1 MNQITRL
8 QFLINYLIQEN
19 KLEIELPTEQAQLF
33 SLYRSLVNIREAKT
47 ATDKFIMIQN
57 KMLKN
62 EIKRKGIIDSS
73 NFKKSMNIW
82 RGDITQ
88 LKVDAIVN
96 AANNQME
103 GCFIPGHNCIDNAI
117 HTFAGVQLRNECH
130 QIMSKQRYL
139 EPTGRAKI
147 TNAYNLPCR
156 YIVHTVGPIVHNV
169 LTDEKRFL
177 LAECYRNCLKKAEV
191 YGLKSIAFCC
201 ISTGVFNFPKKE
213 AAQIAINTVS
223 TFLKGSQIE
232 KVIFN
237 VFKEDDEMIYQQ
249 LLNNKSK

>member
-139 EPTGRAKI
+139 EPTGKAKI

-201 ISTGVFNFPKKE
+201 ISTGVFNFPKKK
-213 AAQIAINTVS
+213 QLKLQSIQYPH
-223 TFLKGSQIE
+223 FLKE
-232 KVIFN
+232 VRLKKLFLT
-237 VFKEDDEMIYQQ
+237 F
-249 LLNNKSK
+249 SKRTMK

>member
-1 MNQITRL
+1 M
-8 QFLINYLIQEN
+8 
-19 KLEIELPTEQAQLF
+19 LP
-33 SLYRSLVNIREAKT
+33 I
-47 ATDKFIMIQN
+47 
-57 KMLKN
+57 
-62 EIKRKGIIDSS
+62 IK
-73 NFKKSMNIW
+73 
-82 RGDITQ
+82 
-88 LKVDAIVN
+88 
-96 AANNQME
+96 ME

-139 EPTGRAKI
+139 EPTGKAKI

>member
-19 KLEIELPTEQAQLF
+19 
-33 SLYRSLVNIREAKT
+33 
-47 ATDKFIMIQN
+47 KFIMIQN

-130 QIMSKQRYL
+130 QIFLVVISSIQL
-139 EPTGRAKI
+139 
-147 TNAYNLPCR
+147 
-156 YIVHTVGPIVHNV
+156 V
-169 LTDEKRFL
+169 LSFIM
-177 LAECYRNCLKKAEV
+177 Y
-191 YGLKSIAFCC
+191 
-201 ISTGVFNFPKKE
+201 
-213 AAQIAINTVS
+213 
-223 TFLKGSQIE
+223 
-232 KVIFN
+232 
-237 VFKEDDEMIYQQ
+237 
-249 LLNNKSK
+249 